1 MDIGIDFGIS
11 NIDVAIKING
21 EIRFHTFISSNESI
35 SNKFHD
41 VINKLDISLPE
52 IKNIAVTGGKSSDLP
67 DVFRSASITKVNEV
81 MAIGHGAKDIYSIK
95 ENAFVVVSA
104 GTGTACINYQDNNFH
119 HLGGISVGGGSLQG
133 LANLLINTSDAHEI
147 NKKAIKG
154 DRGNVDFLIGDVVNN
169 IGGLDRDITAS
180 NFVKARDDK
189 NYNIN
194 DIAAALTNM
203 TGEVIGTVAY
213 LNALLVGVTK
223 VYFVGRIP
231 LLKSVRDAIDQRLG
245 LAGVSSEYKPN
256 MEYANAIGALAYL
269 HGKI

>member
-11 NIDVAIKING
+11 NIDVAIKIKG
-21 EIRFHTFISSNESI
+21 KIRFYTFISSDESI
-35 SNKFHD
+35 SDKFHN
-41 VINKLDISLPE
+41 VINKLDIAVSE

-81 MAIGHGAKDIYSIK
+81 MAIGQGAKDIYSIQD
-95 ENAFVVVSA
+95 NAF
-104 GTGTACINYQDNNFH
+104 
-119 HLGGISVGGGSLQG
+119 
-133 LANLLINTSDAHEI
+133 
-147 NKKAIKG
+147 
-154 DRGNVDFLIGDVVNN
+154 VDFLIGDVVNN
-169 IGGLDRDITAS
+169 IGGLDGDITAS

-189 NYNIN
+189 NYNTN

-213 LNALLVGVTK
+213 LNALLVGVSK

-231 LLKSVRDAIDQRLG
+231 LLKSVRDAIDQRLE
-245 LAGVSSEYKPN
+245 LAGVSSEYNPN

-269 HGKI
+269 QGKI